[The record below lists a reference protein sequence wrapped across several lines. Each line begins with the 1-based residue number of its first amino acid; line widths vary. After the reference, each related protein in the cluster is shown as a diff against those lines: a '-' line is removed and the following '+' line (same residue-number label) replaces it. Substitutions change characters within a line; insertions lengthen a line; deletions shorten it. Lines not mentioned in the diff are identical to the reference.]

1 MHRRTFLI
9 AIGAGGLLAAVS
21 AMAAPAVAD
30 SPAGTPGN
38 GASSQAAVSTTGRY
52 VVFRSVA
59 TNLVSGDTNGK
70 ADIFIRDRVA
80 NTTKRVSVT
89 SGGAQANADSSRPS
103 VSWDGRYVVFLSAAS
118 NLVPGDTNG
127 KVDAYRKDLAT
138 GRLVRINTSAAGA
151 QANAAADTVRV
162 SADGN
167 RIVFATTAS
176 NLVAGDNR
184 PGDVFLRDMAAG
196 ALKRITEAVP
206 STQDLDNDYGVFA
219 DISPNGQI
227 STFSTFYADPAFPG
241 HYCGQAWVWS
251 AGTGRSVVKATK
263 CDDPEA
269 SRGYPQVYALNDG
282 FALVLHDGMLSE
294 QVLVT
299 RPAGYPSFT
308 VRIDADCGRDV
319 SGWGKAVV
327 RDCAGQV
334 HWIGNDGQT
343 TIVAPGKEPGVS
355 DDGLSVAYID
365 TSGAPSKWNQIRVWD
380 RRTGTSTLISQR

>member
-196 ALKRITEAVP
+196 ALKGSLKQSRRLRISTTTTASLPTSRPTARSLPSRRSTPTRLSLVITAARPGSGVLAPAGPWSRRRSATTPRRPAATPRSMP
-206 STQDLDNDYGVFA
+206 STTALRWCCTTVC
-219 DISPNGQI
+219 S
-227 STFSTFYADPAFPG
+227 
-241 HYCGQAWVWS
+241 
-251 AGTGRSVVKATK
+251 RSR
-263 CDDPEA
+263 
-269 SRGYPQVYALNDG
+269 S
-282 FALVLHDGMLSE
+282 
-294 QVLVT
+294 
-299 RPAGYPSFT
+299 
-308 VRIDADCGRDV
+308 
-319 SGWGKAVV
+319 W
-327 RDCAGQV
+327 
-334 HWIGNDGQT
+334 
-343 TIVAPGKEPGVS
+343 
-355 DDGLSVAYID
+355 
-365 TSGAPSKWNQIRVWD
+365 
-380 RRTGTSTLISQR
+380 